1 LSKVINEE
9 AAEHDKELLKTTD
22 VTQKGQDIGY
32 LPRIRIVVLIRTDV
46 YSNEDTIVVAIVVI
60 ICLNIEY
67 LVEIHVIR
75 LAQLHIVVF
84 EGGFLEANIKIG
96 SLGYPRVDLKEKL
109 IVQERLERLFIIFED
124 EHGVNKSKTEAFM
137 SEILIND

>member
-1 LSKVINEE
+1 
-9 AAEHDKELLKTTD
+9 
-22 VTQKGQDIGY
+22 
-32 LPRIRIVVLIRTDV
+32 
-46 YSNEDTIVVAIVVI
+46 
-60 ICLNIEY
+60 
-67 LVEIHVIR
+67 VEIHVIG

-109 IVQERLERLFIIFED
+109 IVEEGLKRLFIIFED